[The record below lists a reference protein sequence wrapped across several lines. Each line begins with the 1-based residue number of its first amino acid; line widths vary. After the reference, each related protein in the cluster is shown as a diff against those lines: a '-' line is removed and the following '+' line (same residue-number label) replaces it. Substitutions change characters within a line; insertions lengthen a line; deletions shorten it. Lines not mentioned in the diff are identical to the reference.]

1 MSLPLTELISS
12 LLQTNWTIVGTGLLV
27 TDVNWS
33 HTRFEAVCQLDAIVE
48 NVIISTYNP
57 PKPTKSTSKTL
68 TFTLVEE
75 LIIIDLLVKPSTSLE
90 TAIQTREIIARWI
103 QDTVQIN
110 QLLVSGQAVVEITDE
125 LVKAELPNLIRSAWL
140 LKGTRFQIKK

>member
-12 LLQTNWTIVGTGLLV
+12 LFQTNWTSVGTGLLV

-33 HTRFEAVCQLDAIVE
+33 HTRFEAVSQLDAIAE

-75 LIIIDLLVKPSTSLE
+75 LIIIDLLVKPTTSLE

-110 QLLVSGQAVVEITDE
+110 QLSVSGQAVVEITDE
-125 LVKAELPNLIRSAWL
+125 LVKAELPNLISN
-140 LKGTRFQIKK
+140 

>member
-1 MSLPLTELISS
+1 MSLPLTELIST
-12 LLQTNWTIVGTGLLV
+12 LLQTNWTSVGTGLLV

-33 HTRFEAVCQLDAIVE
+33 HTRFEAVSQLDAIAE
-48 NVIISTYNP
+48 NAIISTYNP
-57 PKPTKSTSKTL
+57 PKPTKSTSKTM

-90 TAIQTREIIARWI
+90 TAIQTREIISRWI

-110 QLLVSGQAVVEITDE
+110 QLSVSGQAAVEITDE
-125 LVKAELPNLIRSAWL
+125 LVKAELPNLIRSTWL

>member
-1 MSLPLTELISS
+1 MSLPLTELIST
-12 LLQTNWTIVGTGLLV
+12 LLQTNWTGVGTGLLV
-27 TDVNWS
+27 ADVNWS
-33 HTRFEAVCQLDAIVE
+33 HTRFEAVSQLDAIAE
-48 NVIISTYNP
+48 TVIISTYNP

-75 LIIIDLLVKPSTSLE
+75 LIIIDLLVKPATSLE
-90 TAIQTREIIARWI
+90 TAIQTRESIARWI

-110 QLLVSGQAVVEITDE
+110 QLAVSGQAAVEITDE

>member
-12 LLQTNWTIVGTGLLV
+12 LFQTNWTSVGTGLLV

-33 HTRFEAVCQLDAIVE
+33 HTRFEAVSQLDAIAQ

>member
-75 LIIIDLLVKPSTSLE
+75 LIIIDLLVKPTTSLE

>member
-12 LLQTNWTIVGTGLLV
+12 LLQTNWDSVGTGLLV

-33 HTRFEAVCQLDAIVE
+33 HTRFEAVSQLDAIAQ

-90 TAIQTREIIARWI
+90 TAIQTREIIA
-103 QDTVQIN
+103 
-110 QLLVSGQAVVEITDE
+110 
-125 LVKAELPNLIRSAWL
+125 
-140 LKGTRFQIKK
+140 

>member
-12 LLQTNWTIVGTGLLV
+12 LFQTNWTSVGTGLLV

-33 HTRFEAVCQLDAIVE
+33 HTRFEAVSQLDAIAE

-110 QLLVSGQAVVEITDE
+110 QLSVSGQAVVEITDE

>member
-12 LLQTNWTIVGTGLLV
+12 LLQTNWDSVSTGLLV

-33 HTRFEAVCQLDAIVE
+33 HTRFEAVSQLDAIAQ

-125 LVKAELPNLIRSAWL
+125 LVKAELPNLIRRAWL

>member
-12 LLQTNWTIVGTGLLV
+12 LLQSNWTSVGTGLLV

-33 HTRFEAVCQLDAIVE
+33 HTRFEAISQLDAIAQT
-48 NVIISTYNP
+48 VIISTYNP
-57 PKPTKSTSKTL
+57 PKSTKSTSKTM

-75 LIIIDLLVKPSTSLE
+75 LIIIDLLVKPTTSLE
-90 TAIQTREIIARWI
+90 TAIQTRETIARWI

-110 QLLVSGQAVVEITDE
+110 QLSVSGHAVVEITDE

>member
-1 MSLPLTELISS
+1 MSLPLTELIST
-12 LLQTNWTIVGTGLLV
+12 LLQTNWTNVGTGLLD

-33 HTRFEAVCQLDAIVE
+33 HTLFEAVSQLDAIAQ

-57 PKPTKSTSKTL
+57 PKPTKSTSKTRE
-68 TFTLVEE
+68 FTLVDE
-75 LIIIDLLVKPSTSLE
+75 LVIIDLLVKPTTSIE
-90 TAIQTREIIARWI
+90 TAIQTRETIARWI

-110 QLLVSGQAVVEITDE
+110 QLSVSGQAVVEITDE

>member
-1 MSLPLTELISS
+1 MSLPLTELIST
-12 LLQTNWTIVGTGLLV
+12 LLQTNWTSVGTGLLV

-33 HTRFEAVCQLDAIVE
+33 HTRFEAVSQLDAIAE
-48 NVIISTYNP
+48 NAIISTYNP
-57 PKPTKSTSKTL
+57 PKPTKSTSKTM

>member
-12 LLQTNWTIVGTGLLV
+12 LFQTNWTSVGTGLLV

-33 HTRFEAVCQLDAIVE
+33 HTRFEAVSQLDAIAE